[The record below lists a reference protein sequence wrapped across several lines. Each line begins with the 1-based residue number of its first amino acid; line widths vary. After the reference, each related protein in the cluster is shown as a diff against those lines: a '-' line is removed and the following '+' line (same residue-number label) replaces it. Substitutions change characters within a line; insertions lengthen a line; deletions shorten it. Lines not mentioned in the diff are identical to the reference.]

1 MYKKEQRVELI
12 STTDEYTTLVPGDK
26 GTVRLVDDMGTIHI
40 NWDNGNTLG
49 MIPGEDQIII
59 IDE

>member
-26 GTVRLVDDMGTIHI
+26 GTVRLVDDIGTIHI

>member
-1 MYKKEQRVELI
+1 MYKKGQRVELI

-26 GTVRLVDDMGTIHI
+26 GTVRLVDDIGTIHI